1 MGPVSGRVPCPA
13 SLRQSVWA
21 TIAGAAAAE
30 GIGLS
35 NAIPQGR
42 VAVAPGSD
50 VSPPRGDPAAAH
62 DPLPP
67 ARVSSDAEYHS
78 VSGDLERAFADEVT
92 AGWFRPRPLFEGS
105 VGQCTR
111 GAHSSSQKQSRVCLA
126 APLLGSGQCAWA
138 GEALLGA
145 TLRSNGTSRVA
156 TTNAAMI
163 ALKASA

>member
-1 MGPVSGRVPCPA
+1 MPA
-13 SLRQSVWA
+13 AQSQMPHDHPFNRWA
-21 TIAGAAAAE
+21 ASPSDQLTRSDPSFLPSASILQPMCETVRRAAAAA

-105 VGQCTR
+105 VGQCYPW
-111 GAHSSSQKQSRVCLA
+111 GA
-126 APLLGSGQCAWA
+126 
-138 GEALLGA
+138 
-145 TLRSNGTSRVA
+145 
-156 TTNAAMI
+156 
-163 ALKASA
+163 